1 MESPKTPP
9 KDKDLWDDI
18 RETVREGAREIRN
31 LGDELARQGR
41 LRMDIF
47 QTERRL
53 KSAYGALGELA
64 YKSLSE
70 NRAIAPEDAAIAE
83 LTARIKY
90 YSDELER
97 LKQDLQKASETGE

>member
-9 KDKDLWDDI
+9 RDKALWDDI
-18 RETVREGAREIRN
+18 RETVRDGARELRN

-53 KSAYGALGELA
+53 KTAQSTLGELA

-70 NRAIAPEDAAIAE
+70 NRAITPEDATISE

-90 YSDELER
+90 YSDELIR
-97 LKQDLQKASETGE
+97 LKEDLQHASDAGE